1 MKRCFRRSLLASF
14 LFLLSWNAFACG
26 HCLQDRIAS
35 VYDHVLVAKTKQL
48 NQKMLYLVWD
58 GPAARD
64 ETTKRH
70 LIAIASRLQGVTK
83 GSVRVALEPP
93 KIGLAYQPSNI
104 SRERIETLLLQ
115 DLHSMKIVVSVLP
128 E

>member
-1 MKRCFRRSLLASF
+1 MTRSFLANF
-14 LFLLSWNAFACG
+14 LFLLNWNAFACG
-26 HCLQDRIAS
+26 YCLQDRIAS

-48 NQKMLYLVWD
+48 NQKMLYMVWD

-70 LIAIASRLQGVTK
+70 LLAIVSRVRGVTK
-83 GSVRVALEPP
+83 DSVRVALEPP
-93 KIGLAYQPSNI
+93 TIGLAYQPLSI

-115 DLHSMKIVVSVLP
+115 QLRSMNIVVSVLP

>member
-26 HCLQDRIAS
+26 YCLQDRFAS
-35 VYDHVLVAKTKQL
+35 VNDHVLVAKTKQL

-93 KIGLAYQPSNI
+93 TIGLAYQPSII

-115 DLHSMKIVVSVLP
+115 ELHSMKIVVSVLP

>member
-1 MKRCFRRSLLASF
+1 LLASF
-14 LFLLSWNAFACG
+14 LFLLSWNVFACG
-26 HCLQDRIAS
+26 YCLQDRIAS

-70 LIAIASRLQGVTK
+70 LLAIASRIRGVTK
-83 GSVRVALEPP
+83 DSVRVALEPP
-93 KIGLAYQPSNI
+93 TIGLAYQPLSI

-115 DLHSMKIVVSVLP
+115 QLRSMNIVVSALP

>member
-1 MKRCFRRSLLASF
+1 MKRYMTRSFLANF
-14 LFLLSWNAFACG
+14 LFLLNWNAFACG
-26 HCLQDRIAS
+26 YCLQDRIAS

-70 LIAIASRLQGVTK
+70 LLAIVSRVRGVTK
-83 GSVRVALEPP
+83 DSVRVALEPP
-93 KIGLAYQPSNI
+93 TIGLAYQPLSI

-115 DLHSMKIVVSVLP
+115 QLRSMNIVVSVLP

>member
-1 MKRCFRRSLLASF
+1 MKSYLRRSLLASF
-14 LFLLSWNAFACG
+14 LFLLNWNVFACG
-26 HCLQDRIAS
+26 YCLQDRIAS

-70 LIAIASRLQGVTK
+70 LIAIASRLEGVTK

-93 KIGLAYQPSNI
+93 TMGLAYQPSII
-104 SRERIETLLLQ
+104 SRDLIESLLLKE
-115 DLHSMKIVVSVLP
+115 LRAMNIVVSVLS

>member
-1 MKRCFRRSLLASF
+1 MKSYLRRSLLASF
-14 LFLLSWNAFACG
+14 LFLLSGNVFACG

-70 LIAIASRLQGVTK
+70 LIAIASRIQGVTK

-93 KIGLAYQPSNI
+93 TIGLAYQPSII
-104 SRERIETLLLQ
+104 SRERIETLLSQELRS
-115 DLHSMKIVVSVLP
+115 LKIVVSALP

>member
-1 MKRCFRRSLLASF
+1 MKRYFRRSLLASF
-14 LFLLSWNAFACG
+14 LFLLSSNVFACG
-26 HCLQDRIAS
+26 YCLQDRIAS

-70 LIAIASRLQGVTK
+70 LIAIASRIQGVTK

-93 KIGLAYQPSNI
+93 TIGLAYQPSII
-104 SRERIETLLLQ
+104 SRERIEALFLQ
-115 DLHSMKIVVSVLP
+115 QLRSMNIVVSVLP

>member
-14 LFLLSWNAFACG
+14 VFLLSSNVFACG
-26 HCLQDRIAS
+26 YCLQDRIAS

-70 LIAIASRLQGVTK
+70 LIAIASRIQGVTK

-93 KIGLAYQPSNI
+93 TIGLAYQPSII
-104 SRERIETLLLQ
+104 SRERIEALFLQ
-115 DLHSMKIVVSVLP
+115 QLRSMNIVVSVLP

>member
-1 MKRCFRRSLLASF
+1 MKSYLRRSLLASF
-14 LFLLSWNAFACG
+14 LFLLSSIVFACG
-26 HCLQDRIAS
+26 YCLQDRIAS

-64 ETTKRH
+64 KTTKRH
-70 LIAIASRLQGVTK
+70 LIAIASRIQGVTK

-93 KIGLAYQPSNI
+93 TIGLAYQPSI
-104 SRERIETLLLQ
+104 IFRERIEALFLQ
-115 DLHSMKIVVSVLP
+115 QLRSMNIVVSVLP

>member
-1 MKRCFRRSLLASF
+1 MKSYFRRSLLASF
-14 LFLLSWNAFACG
+14 LFLLSSNVFACG
-26 HCLQDRIAS
+26 YCLQDRIAS

-70 LIAIASRLQGVTK
+70 LLAIVSRVRGVTK
-83 GSVRVALEPP
+83 DSVRVALEPP
-93 KIGLAYQPSNI
+93 TIGLAYQPLSI

-115 DLHSMKIVVSVLP
+115 QLRSMNIVVSVLP